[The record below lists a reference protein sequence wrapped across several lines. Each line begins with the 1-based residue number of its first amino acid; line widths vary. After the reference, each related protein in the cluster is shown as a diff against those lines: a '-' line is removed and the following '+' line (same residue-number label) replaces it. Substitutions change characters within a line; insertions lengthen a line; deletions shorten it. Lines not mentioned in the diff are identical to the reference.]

1 MKKQYRLLIMKPE
14 NCSNIQDIRNE
25 IDNLDRQIIK
35 LIGKRFKYVK
45 AAAKFKPNET
55 SVKAPERFQSMLE
68 QRKNWAEQENL
79 DPNVIENIYRDL
91 VNYFIN
97 EELEDWKKK

>member
-1 MKKQYRLLIMKPE
+1 MQPE
-14 NCSNIQDIRNE
+14 DCSNIQDVRTE

-35 LIGKRFKYVK
+35 LISKRFKYVK
-45 AAAKFKPNET
+45 AAAKFKTSET
-55 SVKAPERFQSMLE
+55 SVKAPERFESMLK

-79 DPNVIENIYRDL
+79 NSDVIENIYRDL

-97 EELEDWKKK
+97 EELEDWKNK

>member
-1 MKKQYRLLIMKPE
+1 MQPE
-14 NCSNIQDIRNE
+14 DCSNIQDIRTE

-45 AAAKFKPNET
+45 AAVKFKTSET
-55 SVKAPERFQSMLE
+55 SVKAPERFESMLK

-79 DPNVIENIYRDL
+79 NPDVIENIYQDL
-91 VNYFIN
+91 VDYFIN
-97 EELEDWKKK
+97 EELEDWKK